1 MITKSSIVPAVIF
14 AFAALACDSDT
25 SVGTTDT
32 AADDQALVLS
42 VMSARGDTLTA
53 AIEEVRADPNSA
65 DVIIQQSPQ
74 KRVQPAAPA
83 SVPAASVAA
92 APPTSPAPRQQ
103 QTESPPPAVSV
114 TRVAEEPAPA
124 QRSRPADDDRPEPA
138 PKRRVAARTGIISS
152 GSPLAV
158 FTNQKVCGRT
168 FRAVV
173 SHTVRG
179 TNGVVIPAGAQASG
193 EVMSVDKWGA
203 GIGVRVTSVRFDGN
217 SYPVSSRTSYVLPES
232 GGCIPAQARIDVET
246 KESLRVEA
254 IN

>member
-1 MITKSSIVPAVIF
+1 MRTTSSLVASAILVIV
-14 AFAALACDSDT
+14 ALGCDSDT

-53 AIEEVRADPNSA
+53 AVEEPPADPNSA
-65 DVIIQQSPQ
+65 DVVIRQSPQ
-74 KRVQPAAPA
+74 RRIQAVPAPVPAAAVVTLPPPSASQPRQSATPAPTISVTQVAEQPAAK
-83 SVPAASVAA
+83 
-92 APPTSPAPRQQ
+92 R
-103 QTESPPPAVSV
+103 ES
-114 TRVAEEPAPA
+114 RE
-124 QRSRPADDDRPEPA
+124 ADVDRPEPA
-138 PKRRVAARTGIISS
+138 PKRRIAARTGIISS

-217 SYPVSSRTSYVLPES
+217 SYPVSSRTSYVLPQS
-232 GGCIPAQARIDVET
+232 DGCIPEQARIDVET